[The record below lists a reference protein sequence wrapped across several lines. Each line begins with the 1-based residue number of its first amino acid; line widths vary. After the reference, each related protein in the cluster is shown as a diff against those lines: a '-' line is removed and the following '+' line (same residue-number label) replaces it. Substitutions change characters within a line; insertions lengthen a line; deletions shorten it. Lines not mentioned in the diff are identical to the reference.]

1 MPGMPGAGKGAGG
14 WTHPGEANTRVRPA
28 PSAKGR
34 CEAVLQARPR
44 LRPSVLG
51 QYVKTGSGV
60 TAGQDR
66 GRRPGRRLRQPPKG
80 AEPLRGRFSRDEPLV
95 GHGTPGNERGDPGV
109 LFGSR
114 SRRQIGEGRCLTEAG
129 EGEGESAGFHL
140 AWVEL
145 KILADIGRD
154 AE

>member
-1 MPGMPGAGKGAGG
+1 MHVAWDAGVGG
-14 WTHPGEANTRVRPA
+14 GGTHPREANTRVRPA
-28 PSAKGR
+28 PSAKSW

-80 AEPLRGRFSRDEPLV
+80 AELLRGRFSRDEPLV
-95 GHGTPGNERGDPGV
+95 GHGTPGNAGTRGCCLVPGP
-109 LFGSR
+109 GGKPAKGGA
-114 SRRQIGEGRCLTEAG
+114 SRRPGRARASG
-129 EGEGESAGFHL
+129 KSAGFHL

>member
-1 MPGMPGAGKGAGG
+1 MPGMPGGG
-14 WTHPGEANTRVRPA
+14 GYP
-28 PSAKGR
+28 
-34 CEAVLQARPR
+34 PR
-44 LRPSVLG
+44 GSEH
-51 QYVKTGSGV
+51 TGSPSPICEGPV
-60 TAGQDR
+60 RGRVASQTQAPAKCLGAVCEDWVRGHSGTRQ

-95 GHGTPGNERGDPGV
+95 GHGTPGNAGTRGCCLVPGP
-109 LFGSR
+109 GGKSAKGGA
-114 SRRQIGEGRCLTEAG
+114 SRRPGRARASG
-129 EGEGESAGFHL
+129 KSAGFHL